1 MDVDF
6 TALASRVA
14 TRADVLGC
22 LILSRDGLVLG
33 SFPPHG
39 ERDVTPAWLAFSRIG
54 DPERGFVAFAE
65 EIWAYA
71 AHEGYAAFAVAVPSA
86 RPGIVI
92 DMLEQVLMEV
102 GDSRERRDAVRP
114 PETVNLPPAA
124 PVEDRPGLAPPQPPT
139 PQHQRTPAAP
149 GSAEAE
155 SGSPA
160 KPENA
165 EEPAS
170 SGAHHP
176 EDVDRVALAREFAD
190 LLQENPLGA
199 EEPK

>member
-1 MDVDF
+1 MDVDY

-54 DPERGFVAFAE
+54 DPERGFIAFSE

-114 PETVNLPPAA
+114 PETVNLPPTAPVETRPGTATQPPTSHPQRAPAA
-124 PVEDRPGLAPPQPPT
+124 PVPV
-139 PQHQRTPAAP
+139 
-149 GSAEAE
+149 EAE
-155 SGSPA
+155 SRSEA
-160 KPENA
+160 EPEDA
-165 EEPAS
+165 EEPAP

-199 EEPK
+199 EEPQ

>member
-1 MDVDF
+1 MDVDY

-54 DPERGFVAFAE
+54 DPQRGFIAFAE

-124 PVEDRPGLAPPQPPT
+124 PVETHPGTVPPPPAPQP
-139 PQHQRTPAAP
+139 QRAPAAP
-149 GSAEAE
+149 VPVEAE
-155 SGSPA
+155 SR
-160 KPENA
+160 PETEPEDA
-165 EEPAS
+165 EEPVP
-170 SGAHHP
+170 SGTHHP

-190 LLQENPLGA
+190 LLQENPIGA
-199 EEPK
+199 EEPQ